1 MTIARSVQLEGPQFT
16 VEDTNCYYAAGET
29 QSCVHVT
36 ALLFIL
42 AEVLP
47 AACTSL
53 PCAWSRPSAVGGT
66 SAQSSTWTLAGHQA
80 KDLSHSGPPL
90 DVRDLLRAYEMEG
103 IRTGVGM
110 YVQQEEDRC
119 RTLAAAS
126 STSSTAVTM
135 VLTDP
140 LDRLAEKDITDVTVD
155 DLISALHVTPEEVKL
170 LETMTA
176 GQQHNPLWMDAR
188 QWRVTASNFIKVC
201 NRHREPGYY
210 PPFFLKLLLGDYGT
224 PVSAPSQGS

>member
-1 MTIARSVQLEGPQFT
+1 MVFLHSHQPGLWQASSEG
-16 VEDTNCYYAAGET
+16 Y
-29 QSCVHVT
+29 
-36 ALLFIL
+36 
-42 AEVLP
+42 LP
-47 AACTSL
+47 
-53 PCAWSRPSAVGGT
+53 
-66 SAQSSTWTLAGHQA
+66 
-80 KDLSHSGPPL
+80 HSGPPL

-126 STSSTAVTM
+126 STLSTAATM

-140 LDRLAEKDITDVTVD
+140 LDRLAEKDITNVTVD

-176 GQQHNPLWMDAR
+176 GQRHNPLWIDAMEGDCEQFWQSVQSPQR
-188 QWRVTASNFIKVC
+188 ARV
-201 NRHREPGYY
+201 
-210 PPFFLKLLLGDYGT
+210 LLLDYIARDNDSRTAAQPLVDRCYG
-224 PVSAPSQGS
+224 G